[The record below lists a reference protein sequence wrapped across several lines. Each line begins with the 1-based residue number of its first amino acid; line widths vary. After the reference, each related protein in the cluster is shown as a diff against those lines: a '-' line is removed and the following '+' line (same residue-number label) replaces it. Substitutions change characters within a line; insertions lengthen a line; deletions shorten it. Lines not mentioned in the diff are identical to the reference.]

1 MNFLID
7 AQLPPALA
15 RWIADQGHESFH
27 VFDLG
32 LHAAGDRQIWEFARS
47 EWWVTDGVWD
57 IARGKPVVIVSK
69 DEDFVDR
76 WLLSDQPVPLVWIRK
91 GNCSNEALL
100 AWIGPLWP
108 DVVKRLE
115 QGDKLIE
122 LRA

>member
-1 MNFLID
+1 MIEGRPVWGL
-7 AQLPPALA
+7 
-15 RWIADQGHESFH
+15 RRGDQH
-27 VFDLG
+27 V
-32 LHAAGDRQIWEFARS
+32 I
-47 EWWVTDGVWD
+47 
-57 IARGKPVVIVSK
+57 ISK

-108 DVVKRLE
+108 DVVQRLQ
-115 QGDKLIE
+115 QGEKFIE